1 MSLTATEYLEK
12 MLEQVDD
19 KWQKTIGYPM
29 HDILAAFS
37 VSLADEEE
45 CLEEVQNLLDP
56 GNLSGDDLAKF
67 VYQRRGIIAK
77 EATHATATL
86 TLTGTGNISR
96 GDLFETAGGLQFE
109 ADADMSIIS
118 NGKITA
124 TCNTAGSIGNVDAGE
139 ITQMPVTIVG
149 IVSCTNQEPSTG
161 GYDRESDAD
170 LLDRYYQSLREPA
183 VSGNIAHY
191 KQWAMEVPG
200 VGAAKVYPLSKGANT
215 VEVMVLDAAGL
226 PADSTLIEEVQSY
239 IDPGSSGNGSGVAPI
254 GAHCYITAPT
264 KKTIDV
270 SVTVSALPDFDKDTI
285 QASVEEQLSVYL
297 SEICLKQDYV
307 SYGKV
312 YAYIGVADGIKDF
325 SDLKLNGTTGNVPV
339 PDKSVAVLGKVTI
352 TYAA

>member
-1 MSLTATEYLEK
+1 MESIRSSYNSC
-12 MLEQVDD
+12 
-19 KWQKTIGYPM
+19 
-29 HDILAAFS
+29 S
-37 VSLADEEE
+37 V
-45 CLEEVQNLLDP
+45 
-56 GNLSGDDLAKF
+56 GF
-67 VYQRRGIIAK
+67 
-77 EATHATATL
+77 
-86 TLTGTGNISR
+86 
-96 GDLFETAGGLQFE
+96 
-109 ADADMSIIS
+109 
-118 NGKITA
+118 
-124 TCNTAGSIGNVDAGE
+124 AGSPKSRKDSAVLRYS
-139 ITQMPVTIVG
+139 VTLCG
-149 IVSCTNQEPSTG
+149 IVPISIYAPHVGCDSTNAIITPQ
-161 GYDRESDAD
+161 
-170 LLDRYYQSLREPA
+170 YQNFNPRTPC
-183 VSGNIAHY
+183 
-191 KQWAMEVPG
+191 G
-200 VGAAKVYPLSKGANT
+200 VRQVYPLSKGANT

-226 PADSTLIEEVQSY
+226 PADSALIEEVQNY

-325 SDLKLNGTTGNVPV
+325 SDLKLNGTTGNVSV